1 MDTMNRTQSSDY
13 TDVLAD
19 HPSTDELVEA
29 GPVIRATI
37 PEHYTEQKG
46 VQQILYATS
55 QYYAALEGD
64 SSGLAEQAE
73 LTRIAGSMEVVTSTL
88 ASHANQGI
96 KLGGMEGYVRNQL
109 WCTKTPE
116 SVVGKVCAN
125 IQKGK
130 VAPLHDLHRG
140 MFIIDGISPEAF
152 AQSLAE
158 KLSDPDNPAGT
169 VAFVGG
175 FESPHSDELIRERS
189 RKVIVGFRHADG
201 EDYTGEIQIHDAE
214 GYERY
219 RQSREQYERLR
230 NPERAEATKKL
241 LGSLALR
248 AGMTTS

>member
-1 MDTMNRTQSSDY
+1 MDMISRTEAPDY

-19 HPSTDELVEA
+19 YPSTDELLEA
-29 GPVIRATI
+29 SPVARATI

-46 VQQILYATS
+46 VQQILNATS
-55 QYYAALEGD
+55 RYYAALERD
-64 SSGLAEQAE
+64 SSGMAEQAE
-73 LTRIAGSMEVVTSTL
+73 LIRIAGSMEVVTSTL
-88 ASHANQGI
+88 ASHAIQGI
-96 KLGGMEGYVRNQL
+96 KQGGMEGYVQNQL

-130 VAPLHDLHRG
+130 VAALHDLHRG
-140 MFIIDGISPEAF
+140 MFVIDGISPEAF

-158 KLSDPDNPAGT
+158 KLSGPDNPAGT

-201 EDYTGEIQIHDAE
+201 EDYTGEIQIHDMD

-219 RQSREQYERLR
+219 RQSREKYEKLR
-230 NPERAEATKKL
+230 SPERTEATKKF
-241 LGSLALR
+241 LGSLVLGAETI
-248 AGMTTS
+248 AS